1 MRRKVRS
8 DAQRASS
15 CLSLAGGAATS
26 AALDR
31 KKATPMQERPGSLGR
46 KRPRRAVVLAV
57 DDLIREAIR
66 LTPGGRTLV
75 ATMRAHGVVLATPS
89 RARQGSIYPVQ
100 CSKQGHTLSVPHKFV
115 RM

>member
-1 MRRKVRS
+1 MRRKMRN

-31 KKATPMQERPGSLGR
+31 KKAPPMQERPGSLGR
-46 KRPRRAVVLAV
+46 KRPRRA
-57 DDLIREAIR
+57 
-66 LTPGGRTLV
+66 
-75 ATMRAHGVVLATPS
+75 VVLATPS

-100 CSKQGHTLSVPHKFV
+100 CSKQGRAPSAPHKFV